1 MSETR
6 LPDDKPRI
14 LIAEGPWSMK
24 ENWLYHG
31 SLGED
36 VLGYDVVVHKCHWKD
51 NWLFKTLKGH
61 SVPASMMLGEDPYC
75 MNCNAK
81 VPNMFKTLWTL
92 KNLDKIQAGAQ
103 YGRPEPWDGSFYF
116 PIAPRNP

>member
-1 MSETR
+1 MTSMIRFPPPE
-6 LPDDKPRI
+6 PRI

-24 ENWLYHG
+24 ENYLHHG

-51 NWLFKTLKGH
+51 NWFLKGH

-75 MNCNAK
+75 MNCNEK

-103 YGRPEPWDGSFYF
+103 YGNEPWDGSFYF
-116 PIAPRNP
+116 PITPGKP